1 MQRVLAAVILGL
13 LGGAAL
19 AHDHPGGI
27 RERDHEEA
35 RAARTRG
42 EIRPIAEILRGIQ
55 AQFPGQLLDVE
66 LKKGKK
72 GRPWVYELKLLT
84 PDGRRLE
91 LAVDAGDGRVLKLED
106 ED

>member
-1 MQRVLAAVILGL
+1 MQRVLVAVILGL
-13 LGGAAL
+13 LGSAAL
-19 AHDHPGGI
+19 AHDHAGGV
-27 RERDHEEA
+27 REGDHEEA
-35 RAARTRG
+35 RAARARG
-42 EIRPIAEILRGIQ
+42 EIQPIAKILRGIQ

-66 LKKGKK
+66 LKRGKR
-72 GRPWVYELKLLT
+72 GHAWIYELKLLT